1 MLQPA
6 FFMDLLYDDP
16 YVGNIELADNYAVT
30 FLAASDTPE
39 EEWVKVERWLEEEIF
54 GTDKVVLS
62 GFQSPFEKRV
72 LMRLFEHKHPVIL
85 YLSRSLYKR
94 LPREYE
100 TPLAEN
106 RLLIISYFPNCNRC
120 SYHTSS
126 ARNTGLM
133 KMGDEVVVV
142 GRTRHST
149 INTFFELF
157 RIRATKPYRD
167 L

>member
-16 YVGNIELADNYAVT
+16 YIGNIELADNYTVT

-39 EEWVKVERWLEEEIF
+39 EEWVKVERWLEDEIF
-54 GTDKVVLS
+54 GTNKVVVS

-72 LMRLFEHKHPVIL
+72 LMRLVEHRHPVII
-85 YLSRSLYKR
+85 YLARSLYKR
-94 LPREYE
+94 LPADYE
-100 TPLAEN
+100 TPLAEG
-106 RLLIISYFPNCNRC
+106 RLLIISYLPNRNRC
-120 SYHTSS
+120 SYHYSQ
-126 ARNTGLM
+126 ARNAALM
-133 KMGDEVVVV
+133 RMAEEVVVV
-142 GRTRHST
+142 GRTSHST
-149 INTFFELF
+149 IDTFFELF